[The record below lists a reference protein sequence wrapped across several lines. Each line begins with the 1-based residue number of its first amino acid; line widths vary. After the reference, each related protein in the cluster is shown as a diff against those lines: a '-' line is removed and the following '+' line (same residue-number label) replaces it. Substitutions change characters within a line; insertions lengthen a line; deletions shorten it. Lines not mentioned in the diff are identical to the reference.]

1 MPLNA
6 KISETLMVGDNE
18 KVDLALCY
26 VFDFRTKQGSNSTRI
41 LLLGKSFQRNGSVAS
56 KNINLF
62 LGREY
67 KE

>member
-1 MPLNA
+1 MPLDA

-41 LLLGKSFQRNGSVAS
+41 LLLGKVF
-56 KNINLF
+56 
-62 LGREY
+62 
-67 KE
+67 KEMEALLLKI

>member
-6 KISETLMVGDNE
+6 KISGTLMVGDNE

-41 LLLGKSFQRNGSVAS
+41 LLLGKVF
-56 KNINLF
+56 
-62 LGREY
+62 
-67 KE
+67 KEMEALLLKI

>member
-6 KISETLMVGDNE
+6 KKSETLMVGDNE

-41 LLLGKSFQRNGSVAS
+41 LLFGKVF
-56 KNINLF
+56 K
-62 LGREY
+62 
-67 KE
+67 